1 MFPHFTPMLLPGEVI
16 LAVKG
21 DPAMCWSAN
30 RMMMLYSPGAVGRY
44 DTEHVPSLLSVHLI
58 SALEGPSTANANPPT
73 VNKISQTT
81 TVSSNKII

>member
-1 MFPHFTPMLLPGEVI
+1 MLLPGEVI

-73 VNKISQTT
+73 ANKKSVITT
-81 TVSSNKII
+81 TVSSNKIK